1 MTEQSIIADLDA
13 FIEAEMARSAGS
25 TAPVKPA
32 HRVPFH
38 WPPHPVSLD
47 YHVLPSDWTSKAKFS
62 AYGEEFEVTVAKT
75 PFGVFGR
82 ADKFWNEARGE
93 TEHEML
99 ENLRESTEPLF
110 RRQFAVAKALGREG
124 RFDCLIRKLGPSDL
138 VRLLYCE
145 DRDVSSEAR
154 VEIEKQ
160 ASLGV
165 FLPALVRIL
174 RDDRHPHRR
183 SAQWC
188 VLDMFE
194 DLPAFAR
201 TEDDQRLTIDAIH
214 DLMWSAEDD
223 YARTIYKA
231 GVVLGG
237 HICTNAAAK
246 ALISCIGA
254 PSKYGRRSA
263 MHAVFHLVEWMPE
276 RRGEVVEALRRQ
288 IEGEPEPSLKTFA
301 ECMAADIARESNEH
315 VTEPLFAEEIAI

>member
-1 MTEQSIIADLDA
+1 MTEESIIADLNA
-13 FIEAEMARSAGS
+13 FIEASAAGDGS
-25 TAPVKPA
+25 AAPVKPA
-32 HRVPFH
+32 HRIPFH

-47 YHVLPSDWTSKAKFS
+47 YHVLPSDWTGKARLE
-62 AYGEEFEVTVAKT
+62 AHGEVFDVSVAKT
-75 PFGVFGR
+75 AFGVFGR
-82 ADKFWNEARGE
+82 ADKFWNEARGS
-93 TEHEML
+93 TEEEML
-99 ENLRESTEPLF
+99 ENLREGTEPLF
-110 RRQFAVAKALGREG
+110 SRQFAIAKALGRDG
-124 RFDCLIRKLGPSDL
+124 RFDCLIRSLGPVEL
-138 VRLLYCE
+138 LRLLYCE

-165 FLPALVRIL
+165 FLPALIRIL
-174 RDDRHPHRR
+174 RDETHPHRR

-201 TEDDQRLTIDAIH
+201 SDEAQQAAIDAIH
-214 DLMWSAEDD
+214 DLMWSATDD

-237 HICTNAAAK
+237 HVCTDAAAD
-246 ALISCIGA
+246 ALISCIAA

-276 RRGEVVEALRRQ
+276 RREQAAEALRRQ
-288 IEGEPEPSLKTFA
+288 IAVEPEPMLQKFA
-301 ECMAADIARESNEH
+301 ECMAADIEEDNVEH
-315 VTEPLFAEEIAI
+315 VTEPLFTEELQA